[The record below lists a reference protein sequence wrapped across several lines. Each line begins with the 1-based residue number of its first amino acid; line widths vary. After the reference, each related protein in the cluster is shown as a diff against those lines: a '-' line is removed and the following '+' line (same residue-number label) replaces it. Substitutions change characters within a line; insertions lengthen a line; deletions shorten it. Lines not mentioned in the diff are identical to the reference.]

1 VTAQMDASWSLAL
14 LGQPKDADLVVID
27 STTLTRLADSLGL
40 DEREVSVRMRGLIDV
55 HQPMA
60 PFEMRSGA
68 WRVELVPAVAKG
80 IVVNLVGAVVLQLT
94 GAVNVPFVVLGM
106 AAGLLMSVE
115 QVDVAEADVV
125 VHARLSQAV
134 SEDEDRSLADLYQE
148 LPADARHELS
158 FDEFAAIAL
167 RLHEV
172 GMTRWSAKGVRL
184 REARNG
190 RGLRLISR
198 RPSDADIAAQLT
210 ASSAEGAH
218 GSRKRGVFV
227 IHGRDD
233 AFTGKVYELL
243 SLVGLRPMEWEPLV
257 EAAGYGP
264 APFLHD
270 VIRSGMHEA
279 QAIVALLTP
288 DDIVQLHP
296 DLVSVREDSHETRTT
311 CQPRPNVLMELG
323 IALYAYRERTVVV
336 KAGSIRPIADLGGIN
351 YVDFDGGETS
361 RAKLVERLRIIG
373 CPVEDGGAEWRR
385 QSRFDG
391 LGTFERRPG

>member
-1 VTAQMDASWSLAL
+1 MDASWPLAL
-14 LGQPKDADLVVID
+14 LGQPNDADLVVID
-27 STTLTRLADSLGL
+27 SSTLTRLADALGL
-40 DEREVSVRMRGLIDV
+40 DAQEISVRMRSLIDV

-68 WRVELVPAVAKG
+68 WRVELVPAIAKG
-80 IVVNLVGAVVLQLT
+80 VIVSLVGATVLQLT
-94 GAVNVPFVVLGM
+94 DTANVPFVVLGM
-106 AAGLLMSVE
+106 AAGLLMDVE
-115 QVDVAEADVV
+115 QVDVAEADLV

-134 SEDEDRSLADLYQE
+134 SEEEDRSLADLYRE
-148 LPADARHELS
+148 LPTDARNELS

-172 GMTRWSAKGVRL
+172 GMTHWTAKGVQL
-184 REARNG
+184 REASRG

-210 ASSAEGAH
+210 ASSVDKAH
-218 GSRKRGVFV
+218 ASRKRGVFV

-233 AFTGKVYELL
+233 AFNGKMHEFL
-243 SLVGLRPMEWEPLV
+243 SLIGLQPMEWEPLV
-257 EAAGYGP
+257 GAAGYGP

-270 VIRSGMHEA
+270 VIRNGMHEA

-288 DDIVQLHP
+288 DDVVQLHP
-296 DLVSVREDSHETRTT
+296 DLVGVREDAHETRTA

-351 YVDFDGGETS
+351 YVDFDGSETS
-361 RAKLVERLRIIG
+361 RAKLVERLKLIG
-373 CPVEDGGAEWRR
+373 CPVEDRGAEWRR
-385 QSRFDG
+385 QSRFEG
-391 LGTFERRPG
+391 LDTFGRRPK